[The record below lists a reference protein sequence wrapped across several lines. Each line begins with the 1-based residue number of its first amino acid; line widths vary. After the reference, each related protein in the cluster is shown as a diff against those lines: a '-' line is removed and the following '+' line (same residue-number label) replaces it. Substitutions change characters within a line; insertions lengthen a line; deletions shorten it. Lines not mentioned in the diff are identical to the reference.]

1 LTASSSLI
9 PTSRS
14 AAACPDM
21 ATVKDPHLGSR
32 GESMAKFN
40 YQQARK
46 QKEVARKAR
55 QQEKQQRR
63 STRPGA
69 AGEQTEEVAAEK
81 VGDPREPNPE
91 IGT

>member
-1 LTASSSLI
+1 
-9 PTSRS
+9 
-14 AAACPDM
+14 
-21 ATVKDPHLGSR
+21 
-32 GESMAKFN
+32 MAKFN

-63 STRPGA
+63 AATRPGA

-91 IGT
+91 NGT